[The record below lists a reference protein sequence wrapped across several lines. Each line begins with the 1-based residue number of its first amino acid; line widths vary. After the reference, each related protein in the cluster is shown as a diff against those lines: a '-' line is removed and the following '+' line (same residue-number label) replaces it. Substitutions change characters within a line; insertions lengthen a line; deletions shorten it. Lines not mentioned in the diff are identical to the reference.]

1 MVAFYDKAGACPAFF
16 LRQQRCAV
24 DADVPVRH
32 RLQPFLCPVV
42 AVFSDGGHVARVVDA
57 EDVVHRD
64 VHGHHQHQLVAFL
77 TGCGEQAVAIIP
89 P

>member
-64 VHGHHQHQLVAFL
+64 VHGHHQHLLVAFL
-77 TGCGEQAVAIIP
+77 TGCGEWHG
-89 P
+89 